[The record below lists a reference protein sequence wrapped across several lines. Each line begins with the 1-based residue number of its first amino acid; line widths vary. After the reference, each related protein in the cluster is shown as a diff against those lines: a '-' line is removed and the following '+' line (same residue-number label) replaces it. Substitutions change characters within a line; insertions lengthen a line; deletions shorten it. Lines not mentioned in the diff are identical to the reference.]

1 MSVYLIPRHAYH
13 DDMHR
18 DGLPHPA
25 FAITV
30 GELPDRLQQ
39 VRAALDQGGA
49 VLLFTDAHDDI
60 IGVLTAQRSLLE
72 EASIAAEIDTG
83 HLPPIAELIAMDD
96 RGELP

>member
-1 MSVYLIPRHAYH
+1 MSVYLVPGHAYH
-13 DDMHR
+13 DDMHG

-25 FAITV
+25 FAMTV
-30 GELPDRLQQ
+30 GELRDRLQE
-39 VRAALDQGGA
+39 VREALNQGGA
-49 VLLFTDAHDDI
+49 VLLFTDARDDV

-72 EASIAAEIDTG
+72 EASLAAEIDRG